1 MRNII
6 LATATGLVLA
16 VSFIGGW
23 ATSTSQARVATLAG
37 DPIAPLQIM
46 TGADPGV
53 RGLHLLST
61 LMLFECAICFAVTTL
76 ILVGLVG
83 LLLVLRIEPS

>member
-23 ATSTSQARVATLAG
+23 ASSTSQARVATLAG
-37 DPIAPLQIM
+37 DQINPTQITM
-46 TGADPGV
+46 NAKNLPTEEFADYTFV
-53 RGLHLLST
+53 FSH
-61 LMLFECAICFAVTTL
+61 
-76 ILVGLVG
+76 
-83 LLLVLRIEPS
+83 

>member
-23 ATSTSQARVATLAG
+23 ATSTSQARVAG
-37 DPIAPLQIM
+37 DSINPMQIM
-46 TGADPGV
+46 TSAKNLPTPEFVDYTFV
-53 RGLHLLST
+53 YH
-61 LMLFECAICFAVTTL
+61 
-76 ILVGLVG
+76 
-83 LLLVLRIEPS
+83 

>member
-37 DPIAPLQIM
+37 DPINPSQI
-46 TGADPGV
+46 
-53 RGLHLLST
+53 
-61 LMLFECAICFAVTTL
+61 TTNAKNL
-76 ILVGLVG
+76 PTEEFVDYTFVFNH
-83 LLLVLRIEPS
+83 